1 MQMFFRVKLKRET
14 CYEAK
19 QASKILLFETA
30 KKKPGEIKRFWKYGK
45 LNASW
50 GFHKQESSK
59 LKILWKFLWIVWSL

>member
-30 KKKPGEIKRFWKYGK
+30 KKNPGEIKRFWKYGK
-45 LNASW
+45 LNAS
-50 GFHKQESSK
+50 
-59 LKILWKFLWIVWSL
+59 